1 VSMSAKVLEPTFVA
15 CGVIA
20 VALAVAALL
29 WGGLG
34 QPPALACLAGIL
46 AALISA
52 ISVGWIKPAR
62 RAAVRP
68 DIHGAANADLA
79 ERFTLLSKRFDA
91 MEARLNGLDQ
101 SMIERTRATIRA
113 VSAELDAVGSVVR
126 ELAEAVAIHDSELF
140 AEPRPPVE
148 ARMEVGAQSN
158 AKVGRKVE
166 AKGEAR
172 FETASESGTAA
183 QASSGSDSETGPP
196 IAPSFAHA
204 PVADRSA
211 PAEPRPVASPPAQP
225 VQAVQAG
232 QAPAAAM
239 TAQPQA
245 DETGAQQAAA
255 HHRAGSSELR
265 ALLPMA
271 VAQDRLELHL
281 QSIVSLP
288 QRKVKLYEAMHYLRG
303 DQGRVFSPAS
313 LRQEAESAFAEA
325 PFDNLLISRAQRVI
339 RHLKERNREIA
350 LLCRV
355 SSRSFFM
362 PEVFSEVTRLAKTNR
377 DEAQHIVFCLDQ
389 AAVRAM
395 GPLELE
401 NIDALQRMG
410 FRLGLDGVTDLR
422 VDPRQL
428 VERGFRYMKV
438 PADLLLGDDQG
449 VSRSEIH
456 PADLAGL
463 LARHGLTLI
472 AEGIGSEK
480 TVLDVL
486 DFGVQLAQGSLFS
499 PPRAVRIDL
508 LDADSLA
515 RPRTPS
521 PPEARQEEVRNS
533 FRSILR
539 RANA

>member
-1 VSMSAKVLEPTFVA
+1 MSAKVLEPAFVA
-15 CGVIA
+15 CGVVA
-20 VALAVAALL
+20 VALGVTTLL

-62 RAAVRP
+62 RAAARP
-68 DIHGAANADLA
+68 DVHGAVNADLA
-79 ERFTLLSKRFDA
+79 ERLTLLSMRFDA

-101 SMIERTRATIRA
+101 AMIEHTRATINA

-140 AEPRPPVE
+140 AEPRPRIE
-148 ARMEVGAQSN
+148 TKIDAG
-158 AKVGRKVE
+158 
-166 AKGEAR
+166 
-172 FETASESGTAA
+172 FETPPGPGTAA
-183 QASSGSDSETGPP
+183 RVHPGLRPEMGSPL
-196 IAPSFAHA
+196 
-204 PVADRSA
+204 A
-211 PAEPRPVASPPAQP
+211 PAFAPETVVDQSVPAAPEPWEPLPAPPMWA
-225 VQAVQAG
+225 A
-232 QAPAAAM
+232 QAPTVAM
-239 TAQPQA
+239 TAPTQVDAIGARQA
-245 DETGAQQAAA
+245 FAP
-255 HHRAGSSELR
+255 RADSSEIR
-265 ALLPMA
+265 ALLPQA

-281 QSIVSLP
+281 QSIVTLP

-313 LRQEAESAFAEA
+313 LREEAESAFAEA
-325 PFDNLLISRAQRVI
+325 PFDNQLIGRAQRVI

-362 PEVFSEVTRLAKTNR
+362 PEVFSEVTRMAKTNR
-377 DEAQHIVFCLDQ
+377 DEAQHIVFCFDQ

-410 FRLGLDGVTDLR
+410 YRLGLDGVTDLR
-422 VDPRQL
+422 VDAAQL
-428 VERGFRYMKV
+428 AERGFRYMKV

-472 AEGIGSEK
+472 AEGIGSEN
-480 TVLDVL
+480 TVLDLL
-486 DFGVQLAQGSLFS
+486 DFGVQLAQGPLFS
-499 PPRAVRIDL
+499 PPRAVRLDL
-508 LDADSLA
+508 LDADSPA
-515 RPRTPS
+515 KAQAPS
-521 PPEARQEEVRNS
+521 PPEARQDEVRNS
-533 FRSILR
+533 FRAILR